1 MLAAATSVQTSPS
14 GSQLIQQMNNL
25 QFTSDGADWQP
36 ESPKEQKRN
45 LAEENPIAI
54 IEALYQRY
62 ISPDN
67 EPKVK
72 SVEAIEKQLWDVVN
86 SEKSEELQVKEKR
99 NDPSPGPTADEQ
111 PALQIS
117 FPEMALKP
125 NGGDAVTAAHVNLL
139 RNDSLC
145 DIFTCSGLFQPNCDN
160 QTALMILASRQDL
173 SGVEYCCLFLKD
185 GDGDSLF
192 GPLVESALLQS
203 EQIFRHLL
211 EKLCRNGCAPIAFVD
226 RPIGGWKFLNA
237 DLHQFK
243 GCSLEEALRLC
254 GRLPDRYE
262 LIRLAKKFGSE

>member
-1 MLAAATSVQTSPS
+1 
-14 GSQLIQQMNNL
+14 
-25 QFTSDGADWQP
+25 FTSDGADWQP

-99 NDPSPGPTADEQ
+99 NGKETGW
-111 PALQIS
+111 
-117 FPEMALKP
+117 MALKP